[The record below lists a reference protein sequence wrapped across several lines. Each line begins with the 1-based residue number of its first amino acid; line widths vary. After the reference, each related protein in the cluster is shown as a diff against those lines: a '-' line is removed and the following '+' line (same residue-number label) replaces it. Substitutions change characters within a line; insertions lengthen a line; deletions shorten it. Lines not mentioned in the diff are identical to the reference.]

1 MYKKILCVDDDPIT
15 LMLCKKVIQKS
26 EFSET
31 IEIANNGE
39 DALKYLDSF
48 TKDSAI
54 SIGDLPELLFLDLNM
69 PVMGGWEFLDIIT
82 ERRYNEI
89 FPQLKVIVLSST
101 IDPKD
106 IEKSKS
112 YPMVLDFLSKPITRE
127 MLEKLK
133 NNA

>member
-1 MYKKILCVDDDPIT
+1 
-15 LMLCKKVIQKS
+15 
-26 EFSET
+26 
-31 IEIANNGE
+31 
-39 DALKYLDSF
+39 
-48 TKDSAI
+48 
-54 SIGDLPELLFLDLNM
+54 M

-89 FPQLKVIVLSST
+89 FPQLKVIVLSFT

-127 MLEKLK
+127 MLEELK
-133 NNA
+133 NNNA